1 MSASQTVCAP
11 VVQQATTEMQAR
23 LDAGDTTTTNDAD
36 EKHQSIADKLHGLS
50 EKIQQLGHIHQTEGG
65 SGGDG
70 GSRSRTGVANNYSTI
85 HLQSHYVVLY
95 VYHSFSTFP
104 DSAFLIKKP
113 LHLQS
118 HYIHRCVLLCV
129 SFFST
134 FPGLTLYF
142 TPSEICISQAF

>member
-23 LDAGDTTTTNDAD
+23 LDAGDTTTTNDSD
-36 EKHQSIADKLHGLS
+36 EKHQSSIADKLHGLS

-85 HLQSHYVVLY
+85 TLRCIIRVSFIFDLSGFGLSKKKTTSSTITLHIQ
-95 VYHSFSTFP
+95 VYHTC
-104 DSAFLIKKP
+104 I
-113 LHLQS
+113 
-118 HYIHRCVLLCV
+118 IHFRPFWV
-129 SFFST
+129 
-134 FPGLTLYF
+134 
-142 TPSEICISQAF
+142 